1 MTETTETKLYKSLP
15 QPNEDKPITVDIF
28 SPCIVLLSRIR
39 DFNGV
44 KIDLNIIAV
53 YGYLLGWKK
62 TTGRVTVS
70 IPRISDDCA
79 GISESTVKRAR
90 KALKEMG
97 WLDWKTISDE
107 GKSNTSHCIYTVKD
121 PEDILAELNAGLSQ
135 QGDAVVTI
143 AKKQKVKA
151 GTESGNN
158 EQKPVVESSV
168 VEPAAPV
175 AGKPDGVPSV
185 VAGGNAD
192 LSGGDD
198 AVNGGNVIQF
208 PTVKRPDQPQ
218 MADIDTLNNWVEGY
232 DEEGFMAYGA
242 LWWITKPGEI
252 MDLIKSHIKKSR
264 AMDTKDRGL
273 PLTILHPVLML
284 ITNSSKHRE
293 QPQLNRLLMPR
304 SSKRITGTNMTKR
317 SHFNNWRTAC
327 VRT

>member
-143 AKKQKVKA
+143 AKNQKVK
-151 GTESGNN
+151 TEESGKN
-158 EQKPVVESSV
+158 EQKPFM
-168 VEPAAPV
+168 VEPAAPA
-175 AGKPDGVPSV
+175 AGKPDGVPV
-185 VAGGNAD
+185 VAHGVDASLPAN
-192 LSGGDD
+192 D
-198 AVNGGNVIQF
+198 AVTGGNVVKF
-208 PTVKRPDQPQ
+208 PRKRASFKSVAPD
-218 MADIDTLNNWVEGY
+218 DDF
-232 DEEGFMAYGA
+232 D
-242 LWWITKPGEI
+242 
-252 MDLIKSHIKKSR
+252 D
-264 AMDTKDRGL
+264 
-273 PLTILHPVLML
+273 
-284 ITNSSKHRE
+284 
-293 QPQLNRLLMPR
+293 
-304 SSKRITGTNMTKR
+304 KRVVNE
-317 SHFNNWRTAC
+317 AC
-327 VRT
+327 VVPNDRPTTSTWLDAPF